1 MIGYQLCWDETK
13 WLQQSTSISIARCAV
28 ETPHRVL
35 DKIANYTLHIHFT
48 HTIMRGYTLSLS
60 SASQVGQSISVARP
74 LFSSGGRLRSCSRVS
89 TGIVSSLNKY
99 TVSSNCVS
107 GKNNTAAPFCFG
119 QEKKKKSFSAEP
131 RRESSTGSS
140 VVVRA
145 NDPSMEGSQSDAAAN
160 QGPPTLFWRVFAAL
174 CYLVPWID
182 SISLGREIYR
192 RFRNLLVLYLVPGPL
207 AKVYFSSQF
216 APLIIFFVMF
226 LSIVKNKKLH
236 HFVRFNCMQ
245 AIMLDIVVMLMH
257 IVKAYLPAEIKWSVI
272 SHFVDMFMWTTCM
285 GTVVYAVFW
294 TLRGYYADIP
304 FVSESVYHQVALSEY
319 A

>member
-1 MIGYQLCWDETK
+1 MG
-13 WLQQSTSISIARCAV
+13 
-28 ETPHRVL
+28 
-35 DKIANYTLHIHFT
+35 
-48 HTIMRGYTLSLS
+48 
-60 SASQVGQSISVARP
+60 
-74 LFSSGGRLRSCSRVS
+74 
-89 TGIVSSLNKY
+89 
-99 TVSSNCVS
+99 
-107 GKNNTAAPFCFG
+107 AAPRLG
-119 QEKKKKSFSAEP
+119 SAAHLAP
-131 RRESSTGSS
+131 TGAPAAAVSLAAAASLPSSTHPLHTTPSGAR
-140 VVVRA
+140 RA
-145 NDPSMEGSQSDAAAN
+145 ATAPRARRRAAAAPPAARARDPDAVDGDDADASAAAN
-160 QGPPTLFWRVFAAL
+160 AAAPTLFWRVFAAL

-182 SISLGREIYR
+182 SISLGREVYR

-226 LSIVKNKKLH
+226 LSIVKNKRLH

-245 AIMLDIVVMLMH
+245 AIMLDIVVMLFH
-257 IVKAYLPAEIKWSVI
+257 ILRAYLPAELKWAPVA
-272 SHFVDMFMWTTCM
+272 HFTDMFAWTCCM